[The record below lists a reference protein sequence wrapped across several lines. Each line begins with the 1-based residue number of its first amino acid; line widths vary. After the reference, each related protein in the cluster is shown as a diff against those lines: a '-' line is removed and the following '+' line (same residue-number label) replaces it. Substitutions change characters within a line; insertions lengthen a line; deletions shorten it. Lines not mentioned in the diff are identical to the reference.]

1 MPALT
6 LVDLAGAQRRAVQ
19 SVDNSR
25 CIADLRFDAAPAET
39 LIAGA
44 AARDAALH
52 ILALQAVVTAHEQ
65 TGGAEALIERSVS
78 VSLSS
83 AVTFI
88 ARRSEEHTSDLQS
101 LMRISYAVFCLKKKR
116 TQIAHEHTTTNATN

>member
-1 MPALT
+1 MAGVTGGLAAHVAIVLAHEAGMPALT

-19 SVDNSR
+19 SFDNSR

-65 TGGAEALIERSVS
+65 TGGAEAPLEVARDYALTSKRSEERSVGRES
-78 VSLSS
+78 V
-83 AVTFI
+83 
-88 ARRSEEHTSDLQS
+88 
-101 LMRISYAVFCLKKKR
+101 ISCSYLWL
-116 TQIAHEHTTTNATN
+116 